1 MSSSF
6 FTPRRADLGRR
17 GVISVMSALAMPP
30 IFLMAGLTIDI
41 ARQVQA
47 YRALANAADAAAL
60 AGATLLSETN
70 YASDVPVMVNAYLT
84 AATAGIGASFTL
96 PATVTVTADAVTV
109 TVSGTVRASLM
120 AAILPTQAFTATST
134 AGGPSG
140 GITVKATPAT
150 ATAAD
155 LNSVFIYALTSTG
168 AKDISGRTLLFD
180 DSNAASYPAGQQV
193 TVTFELALGEPVAF
207 ELDNRTGGRLPANYG
222 GQPALYGSTV
232 GTTNVFYSSDYPASK
247 NTMNAANGFSVANQT
262 AMVNTGHVVFENAA
276 TACFVYNGVPVPLA
290 SFNTSTSR
298 GTITSAQQK
307 NVVVNGV
314 CANITH
320 GSPNNI
326 NPTCLELNGQTM
338 NITWNDMGGTV
349 SYPDTGMYPGTW
361 ADMRYTFS
369 CAGNSTYNRVVLTHC

>member
-1 MSSSF
+1 
-6 FTPRRADLGRR
+6 
-17 GVISVMSALAMPP
+17 MSALAMLP

-140 GITVKATPAT
+140 GITIKATPAT
-150 ATAAD
+150 TTAAD

-180 DSNAASYPAGQQV
+180 NSNAAPYPAGQQV
-193 TVTFELALGEPVAF
+193 TVTFQLALGERVAF

-247 NTMNAANGFSVANQT
+247 NTMNATNGFSVGNQT
-262 AMVNTGHVVFENAA
+262 AMVNTGHVIFENAA

-290 SFNTSTSR
+290 SFNTGTSR
-298 GTITSAQQK
+298 GTITSAQQQ

-338 NITWNDMGGTV
+338 NITWNDMGGTA
-349 SYPDTGMYPGTW
+349 SYPDTSMYTGTW

-369 CAGNSTYNRVVLTHC
+369 CAGNSTYNRVVLTH